1 MLYFADLH
9 VHSRYSMATSK
20 NSTLPELARWAA
32 LKGLKVLATGDFTH
46 PGWSNEIH
54 EMLEEAEEG
63 LLRLKSDYAP
73 RAGIL
78 PGGFGPEDV
87 RFVLNV
93 EISSIYKKN
102 GAVRKVHT
110 LVFMPDIDSMDRFN
124 ARLDRIG
131 NIRSD
136 GRPILGLD
144 SKVLLEI
151 ALEISADSFVIPAHV
166 WTPWFSILGSKSG
179 FDSVEE
185 CFEDLTPHIF
195 ALETGLSSDPEM
207 NYRVRS
213 LDSFTLVSNSDIH
226 SPSKLGREA
235 NILTGAPGYTRM
247 RDAIRAGGG
256 AVRSSFQGAKDP
268 GPAQLLPMLNDRS
281 DAFVGTIEFFPEE
294 GKYHLDGHRKCS
306 ARLSPE
312 ETEALDG
319 KCPVCGHPVTVGVM
333 NRVNELGDRSP
344 GQVPD
349 NASLFWR
356 MVPLVEIVAQAM
368 GVGPQS
374 KKVQE
379 VHFDLLKKLGPELP
393 ILWLLPLDEI
403 GSHAPSVIEEAIRR
417 VRAGELSIQAGFDG
431 EYGKVELFGPGEL
444 DHFAGQGSLIS
455 PTAPAKRR
463 AERKST
469 QTRRTKMTP
478 KSSDP
483 ETAEESDPGLNEEQE
498 LAVGILDKPVIVEA
512 GPGTG
517 KTRTL
522 THRIGLLIREAGV
535 RPDQITAVTFTRK
548 AATEMHDR
556 VKRLLPEQ
564 TARGCWVGT
573 FHQLG
578 RRILDLAGAET
589 APRVLTEE
597 ESLELFR
604 QAVKDSNAVMPSG
617 TVPGLL
623 AEISLLK
630 QSLISPEDP
639 IPDPCLARAYGAYE
653 ERLRKSDAMD
663 LDDLLMRPVRALR
676 EMPDVAEAF
685 RDSWAA
691 HVLVDE
697 LQDVNKAQYELLRLL
712 SRSDGSNLF
721 VIGDPNQAIYGF
733 RGADRRYFF
742 QFSRDFPS
750 ARHIHLVRSYRSQA
764 NILAASAQVLENS
777 RDAVPLSGQ
786 NGEPLP
792 VRMVTLPNPS
802 LEGKF
807 IVRTIEQLMGGASF
821 FSLDAGIASGKT
833 GTLGFKDFAVIYR
846 LNAIG
851 DVIEQEFAASSIP
864 YQRSRKPKPEDEAED
879 VDPRAEAVTLLTMHA
894 SKGLEFPVVLMAGCE
909 DGIVPY
915 DVLDEARRR
924 PCDFDEER
932 RLLYVAMTRAR
943 AELFVTRSER
953 RSLFGKKLQNP
964 PSRFFSSLDGSLCVF
979 MSPLSSTNRKRSSP
993 PVQGELFS

>member
-20 NSTLPELARWAA
+20 DSTLPELARWAA

-63 LLRLKSDYAP
+63 LLRLKSDHLP

-78 PGGFGPEDV
+78 PGGFGPGDV

-93 EISSIYKKN
+93 EISSIYKRN
-102 GAVRKVHT
+102 GAVRKVHN

-151 ALEISADSFVIPAHV
+151 ALEIAADSFVIPAHV

-207 NYRVRS
+207 NYRVSS

-256 AVRSSFQGAKDP
+256 AVRSSCQGATEP
-268 GPAQLLPMLNDRS
+268 GSAELLSMLNEHP

-312 ETEALDG
+312 ETEAFGG

-333 NRVNELGDRSP
+333 NRVNELGDRTP
-344 GQVPD
+344 GQLPD

-368 GVGPQS
+368 GVGTQS
-374 KKVQE
+374 KKAQQAYS
-379 VHFDLLKKLGPELP
+379 DLLKKLGPEMQ

-403 GSHAPSVIEEAIRR
+403 GRHAPAVIQEAVRR
-417 VRAGELSIQAGFDG
+417 VRMGELSIQAGFDG

-444 DHFAGQGSLIS
+444 DHFAGQSSLIS

-463 AERKST
+463 AERKGT
-469 QTRRTKMTP
+469 QGPRTK
-478 KSSDP
+478 KSSKSSGP
-483 ETAEESDPGLNEEQE
+483 ETADESDPGLNEQQE
-498 LAVGILDKPVIVEA
+498 LAVRILDKPVIVQA

-522 THRIGLLIREAGV
+522 THRIGLLIREAGI

-564 TARGCWVGT
+564 TTRGCWVGT

-578 RRILDLAGAET
+578 RRILDLAGDET
-589 APRVLTEE
+589 PPRALTED

-604 QAVKDSNAVMPSG
+604 QAVRSSG
-617 TVPGLL
+617 PELSPAALPALL
-623 AEISLLK
+623 ADISLLK
-630 QSLISPEDP
+630 QSLISPEDQVSDLP
-639 IPDPCLARAYGAYE
+639 LALAYAAYE
-653 ERLRKSDAMD
+653 EHLRKSNAMD
-663 LDDLLMRPVRALR
+663 LDDLLVRPVRSLR
-676 EMPDVAEAF
+676 EKPDVAEAF
-685 RDSWAA
+685 RDSWAT

-712 SRSDGSNLF
+712 GRRDGSNLF
-721 VIGDPNQAIYGF
+721 VIGDPDQAIYGF
-733 RGADRRYFF
+733 RGADRGYFF

-750 ARHIHLVRSYRSQA
+750 AKHVDLVRNYRSQA
-764 NILAASAQVLENS
+764 NILAASVQVLASN
-777 RDAVPLSGQ
+777 RDAVPLTGE
-786 NGEPLP
+786 NGERLP

-821 FSLDAGIASGKT
+821 FSLDSGRASGKT
-833 GTLGFKDFAVIYR
+833 GELGFKDFAVIYR

-851 DVIEQEFAASSIP
+851 DGIEQEFAASSIP
-864 YQRSRKPKPEDEAED
+864 YQRSRKPQPEDEAEE

-894 SKGLEFPVVLMAGCE
+894 SKGLEFPVVFIAGCE

-915 DVLDEARRR
+915 DVVAEARSR
-924 PCDFDEER
+924 PCDLDEER

-943 AELFVTRSER
+943 AELFVTRSEKR
-953 RSLFGKKLQNP
+953 ALYGKKLQSP
-964 PSRFFSSLDGSLCVF
+964 PSRFLGSIDSSLCVF
-979 MSPLSSTNRKRSSP
+979 MSPLSSTNRKRCTA
-993 PVQGELFS
+993 PVQGELFG